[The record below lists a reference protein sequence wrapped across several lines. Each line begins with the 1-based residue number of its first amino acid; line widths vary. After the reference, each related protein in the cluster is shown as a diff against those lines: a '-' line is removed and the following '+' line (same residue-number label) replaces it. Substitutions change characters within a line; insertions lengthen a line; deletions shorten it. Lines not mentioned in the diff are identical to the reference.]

1 MTDIS
6 SLGVIELEELI
17 ESAKKRIVVIQDE
30 SALFSTKAFSI
41 RPNPK
46 HPTLLGVYR
55 FYQDAPQK
63 WVWSHSVQNNKKA
76 LAEKIQWIKDTE
88 QEWDDYDYYL
98 DIALKAYDLAW
109 KYNAPHEKLDI
120 QENSDWT
127 IHNSVE
133 LYEHILY
140 FCKFSNIKIAPM
152 RKPKGVK
159 Q

>member
-6 SLGVIELEELI
+6 NLGVLELEELI
-17 ESAKKRIVVIQDE
+17 EAAKKRIVGIQDE

-76 LAEKIQWIKDTE
+76 LDEKIQWIKDTE

-98 DIALKAYDLAW
+98 DIALKAYDSVFT
-109 KYNAPHEKLDI
+109 YGAPHEKDI
-120 QENSDWT
+120 IDENTDWGV
-127 IHNSVE
+127 NSSTE
-133 LYEHILY
+133 MYEHILY
-140 FCKFSNIKIAPM
+140 FCKFNNIKIAPM

-159 Q
+159 